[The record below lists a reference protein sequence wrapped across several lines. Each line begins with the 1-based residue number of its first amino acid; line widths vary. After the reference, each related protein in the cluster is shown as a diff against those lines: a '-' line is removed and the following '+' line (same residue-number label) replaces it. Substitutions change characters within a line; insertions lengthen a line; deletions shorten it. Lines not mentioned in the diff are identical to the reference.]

1 MKRKILSV
9 MAVCLCLSI
18 VISGCSKKEEPSYP
32 ASNIVEPS
40 MRNSSAGQNAI
51 GSNKLSSKAVTPP
64 ASDFEYELS
73 DDMEGVVIKKYDG
86 TETAIKIPAEIEDIP
101 VTELDGWAFSRGRYT
116 YIEIPNGVKKIGGSC
131 FAECTSLETVI
142 IPESVTEIGDG
153 AFSDCTSLESIYVPK
168 SIVKMG
174 SYIFS
179 GSGLRSVVIPNS
191 ITDGSEQF
199 TLPNQMFRNCK
210 NLTSIQ
216 LPSDLKI
223 IPSRFAEGCE
233 SLANITIPNT
243 VTIIKGSAFSGCK
256 SLTQIDFPASLET
269 LSVSALAYTGIKYL
283 YIPDSVT
290 LNGDF
295 SSGYGNEGDTYG
307 FEEIRLP
314 DNIKSMSEMEFS
326 GCRVSLVKIN
336 LPTSLE
342 VLGGDTFNGCKNLKE
357 LIIPDEL
364 EKVRFVTNYFNNT
377 FKGCSSLPLATQ
389 RRLKQ
394 LGYPGEF

>member
-1 MKRKILSV
+1 M
-9 MAVCLCLSI
+9 
-18 VISGCSKKEEPSYP
+18 ISGCSKKEEPSYP

-40 MRNSSAGQNAI
+40 MRNSSAGQNAS

-73 DDMEGVVIKKYDG
+73 DDMEGVVIKKYNG
-86 TETAIKIPAEIEDIP
+86 TETAIKIPAEIEDMP
-101 VTELDGWAFSRGRYT
+101 VTELSNYGFRQTNHT

-153 AFSDCTSLESIYVPK
+153 AFSDCTSLESISIPK
-168 SIVKMG
+168 YIVKMG

-179 GSGLRSVVIPNS
+179 RSGLRSVVIPNS
-191 ITDGSEQF
+191 ITNEMREQF
-199 TLPNQMFRNCK
+199 TLPGQMFRDCK

-223 IPSRFAEGCE
+223 IPMRFVSGCE
-233 SLANITIPNT
+233 SLENITIPNT
-243 VTIIKGSAFSGCK
+243 VTRIKDHAFSGCK
-256 SLTQIDFPASLET
+256 SITKIDFPASLET
-269 LSVSALAYTGIKYL
+269 LSANALAYTGIKSL

-290 LNGDF
+290 LEGDF
-295 SSGYGNEGDTYG
+295 SSGSGTEGDTYV

-314 DNIKSMSEMEFS
+314 DNIKSMGDFS
-326 GCRVSLVKIN
+326 GCRASLVKIN
-336 LPTSLE
+336 LPASLE
-342 VLGGDTFNGCKNLKE
+342 VLGGYTFDGCKNLKE
-357 LIIPDEL
+357 LVIPDEL
-364 EKVRFVTNYFNNT
+364 EKVRFPAYRNHT
-377 FKGCSSLPLATQ
+377 FSGCSSLPLATQ